1 MFTEEPNLF
10 LKYDGKEIHLNIEEE
25 RYSMKKFL
33 RRAFVFFFVL
43 MSLSITMLVIAEAKS
58 DKNKVVAPKAIT
70 LPSEDENMLNSLLSA
85 IGGFGGGG
93 ILLLFLIRRLV
104 NSYDANFEK
113 LQKKTESNERIQ
125 REQNEKLLAMVE
137 DVHSISNDLQMEF
150 MKIQVN
156 AVDKDT
162 LTEALTRVTMLEMNV
177 SQVQGDVK
185 DIVSQLRVG

>member
-1 MFTEEPNLF
+1 
-10 LKYDGKEIHLNIEEE
+10 
-25 RYSMKKFL
+25 MKKFL
-33 RRAFVFFFVL
+33 RRTFVFFFVL
-43 MSLSITMLVIAEAKS
+43 MSLSITMLVIAEAKT
-58 DKNKVVAPKAIT
+58 DKNDVVVPETTIK
-70 LPSEDENMLNSLLSA
+70 LPSEEENMLNSLLSA

-125 REQNEKLLAMVE
+125 REQNDKLLAMVE
-137 DVHSISNDLQMEF
+137 DVHSISNDLQLEL

-156 AVDKDT
+156 SVDKDT
-162 LTEALTRVTMLEMNV
+162 LTEALTRVTRLEVNV

-185 DIVSQLRVG
+185 DIVSRLIG

>member
-1 MFTEEPNLF
+1 
-10 LKYDGKEIHLNIEEE
+10 
-25 RYSMKKFL
+25 MKKFL
-33 RRAFVFFFVL
+33 RRTFVFFFVL

-58 DKNKVVAPKAIT
+58 DKNKVVAPSTSIS
-70 LPSEDENMLNSLLSA
+70 LPSEEENMLNSLLSA

-113 LQKKTESNERIQ
+113 LQKKTESNERLQ
-125 REQNEKLLAMVE
+125 REQNEKMLAMVE
-137 DVHSISNDLQMEF
+137 AVHSISNDLQLEF

-162 LTEALTRVTMLEMNV
+162 LTEALTRVTMLEMSV
-177 SQVQGDVK
+177 SQVQSEVK
-185 DIVSQLRVG
+185 DIVTRLRVG